1 MGQILLFSKR
11 CLLLQEKDY
20 DYDVDDEN
28 ACDEEF
34 APNCKYGAEYLD
46 WLRNHVLCKE
56 VAYWMK
62 FFFELFF
69 FFFIVF
75 WFFAVGWWENMF
87 LGKKEWTQKMIMYLI
102 NCFSLKQDFGKRYD
116 DQVESNQKFS
126 VEFETGTEYLQW
138 LELQIPYEE
147 VSDDLVLFTEVRSK
161 SNYNFFGAYI

>member
-62 FFFELFF
+62 FFFEFF
-69 FFFIVF
+69 FYCFFF
-75 WFFAVGWWENMF
+75 CFFYCFFLGGVVGWLVGEHV
-87 LGKKEWTQKMIMYLI
+87 LGKKGMDAKNDHVPDKLFFI
-102 NCFSLKQDFGKRYD
+102 
-116 DQVESNQKFS
+116 
-126 VEFETGTEYLQW
+126 ETGLW
-138 LELQIPYEE
+138 
-147 VSDDLVLFTEVRSK
+147 
-161 SNYNFFGAYI
+161 